1 MPLIWQ
7 RRKPTVSEEHLT
19 LPRPTPRA
27 TRPKDSGRCFLQEY
41 RRRNE
46 KAGAVIL
53 RLVSSRYSVLLL
65 DGKAI
70 VAAIVLTIA
79 HYVGSFG
86 YSETHIHKFRE
97 HSLCKASGHWS
108 PVFVL
113 TKAFVRFYQFCG
125 RYGTAA
131 KTLHK
136 KPYIKVADLCIAE
149 NLQRFL
155 FKHTLLRGYVILY

>member
-7 RRKPTVSEEHLT
+7 RRKLTASEEHLT
-19 LPRPTPRA
+19 LPRPTPQA
-27 TRPKDSGRCFLQEY
+27 THQKDSGKCFLQGS
-41 RRRNE
+41 RRNK

-53 RLVSSRYSVLLL
+53 RLASSRSVLLM

-136 KPYIKVADLCIAE
+136 KPYIKVTDLCIAE
-149 NLQRFL
+149 NFQRFL
-155 FKHTLLRGYVILY
+155 FKHTLLRGDAILY